1 MSPFRRKKGASYY
14 IDVRWKGWPRIRLAT
29 GTRHKARAVA
39 MERTV
44 YALKSAGRRDILQLL
59 AAGRLRLDEV
69 HDIYLRDP
77 NALEQRLAKA
87 QSHAIGP
94 LLDAWYAWLEDP
106 ATLSPKTRRPFSAKT
121 IQGYRWCW
129 DQVLQLLPRG
139 REAVLTDLTTGFV
152 ADFRARRRAGGA
164 SGPTIN
170 RNLTALSAFLSWT
183 DRERGLALQ
192 RPRLP
197 HEREHPGR
205 DRWLSADEI
214 RALERA
220 TVAPWWPLFG
230 LLIYTGLRI
239 GEAQTLRWSAVR
251 LAERRIAI
259 GRQQRVKTEA
269 SVRDV
274 PIPAPLAE
282 LLATHR
288 LGCPGSGPA
297 DLVFPSPLSSYQRA
311 QRAFQAACRRA
322 GLHEVRLHD
331 LRHTFGV
338 HCARAGVPLAR
349 IQKLMGHAT
358 LAMTL
363 RYLQHAPESHFAQDA
378 ALVAESLS
386 GARDAEAEAAAE
398 LLRAGIRPA

>member
-1 MSPFRRKKGASYY
+1 MSPFRRKGGASYY
-14 IDVRWKGWPRIRLAT
+14 IDVRWKGWPHVRLAT
-29 GTRHKARAVA
+29 GTTNKARAVA

-44 YALKSAGRRDILQLL
+44 YALKSAGRRDILELL
-59 AAGRLRLDEV
+59 SAGRLRLDDV
-69 HDIYLRDP
+69 HDTYLRDP
-77 NALEQRLAKA
+77 AALEQSLAKA
-87 QSHAIGP
+87 QSHAVGP
-94 LLDAWYAWLEDP
+94 LVDAWFNWLEDP

-139 REAVLTDLTTGFV
+139 RGAVLTDLTTGFV

-170 RNLTALSAFLSWT
+170 RNLTAISAFLSWV
-183 DRERGLALQ
+183 DRERGLEIQ

-205 DRWLSADEI
+205 DRWLSADEV
-214 RALERA
+214 RALQGA
-220 TVAPWWPLFG
+220 TPSAWWPLFG
-230 LLIYTGLRI
+230 LLIYTGLRV

-251 LAERRIAI
+251 LAERRITI

-274 PIPAPLAE
+274 PIPTPLGE
-282 LLATHR
+282 LLAAHR
-288 LGCPGSGPA
+288 LRCPGGPS
-297 DLVFPSPLSSYQRA
+297 DLVFPLPLSSYQRS
-311 QRAFQAACRRA
+311 QRAFQTACRRA

-331 LRHTFGV
+331 LRHTYRV

-386 GARDAEAEAAAE
+386 GARDAEAQAAAE
-398 LLRAGIRPA
+398 ILRSGIRPA

>member
-1 MSPFRRKKGASYY
+1 MSPFRRKGGASYY
-14 IDVRWKGWPRIRLAT
+14 IDVRWKGWPHVRLAT
-29 GTRHKARAVA
+29 GTTNKARAVA

-44 YALKSAGRRDILQLL
+44 YALKSAGRRDILELL
-59 AAGRLRLDEV
+59 SAGRLRLDDV
-69 HDIYLRDP
+69 HDTYLRDP
-77 NALEQRLAKA
+77 AALEQSLAKA
-87 QSHAIGP
+87 QSHAVGP
-94 LLDAWYAWLEDP
+94 LVDAWFNWLEDP

-139 REAVLTDLTTGFV
+139 RGAVLTDLTTGFV

-170 RNLTALSAFLSWT
+170 RNLTAISAFLSWV
-183 DRERGLALQ
+183 DRERGLEIQ

-205 DRWLSADEI
+205 DRWLSADEV
-214 RALERA
+214 RALQGA
-220 TVAPWWPLFG
+220 TPSAWWPLFG
-230 LLIYTGLRI
+230 LLIYTGLRV

-251 LAERRIAI
+251 LAERRITI

-274 PIPAPLAE
+274 PIPTPLGE
-282 LLATHR
+282 LLSAHR
-288 LGCPGSGPA
+288 LRCPGGPS
-297 DLVFPSPLSSYQRA
+297 DLVFPLPLSSYQRS
-311 QRAFQAACRRA
+311 QRAFQTACRRA

-331 LRHTFGV
+331 LRHTYGV

-386 GARDAEAEAAAE
+386 GARDAEAQAAAE
-398 LLRAGIRPA
+398 ILRSGIRPA